1 MIETRKM
8 RRNNQIQ
15 SKNLRSNATVDS
27 IFSSAEKT
35 CDIKDRNNTIQR
47 VTNLEEEN
55 IRILAKLDEIQ
66 IALNSTKLD

>member
-1 MIETRKM
+1 M
-8 RRNNQIQ
+8 RLKNQIE
-15 SKNLRSNATVDS
+15 SKNLRSNTLDDS
-27 IFSSAEKT
+27 IFSSAEKS